1 MNVNNIEI
9 RTLPLLKTQ
18 NTSNLF
24 MYHYQDGINTAKKS
38 TLGRVAFPATG
49 ILEPLIFSLF
59 QANLVKKCYV
69 IDVKI
74 RQDMC
79 TSIL

>member
-1 MNVNNIEI
+1 MNNIEI
-9 RTLPLLKTQ
+9 RTLPLLKAQ

-24 MYHYQDGINTAKKS
+24 MYHYQDGINTAKS
-38 TLGRVAFPATG
+38 TLGRAAVLATG

-59 QANLVKKCYV
+59 QANLVKRCYV
-69 IDVKI
+69 LDVKI

>member
-1 MNVNNIEI
+1 MESMLQ
-9 RTLPLLKTQ
+9 R
-18 NTSNLF
+18 
-24 MYHYQDGINTAKKS
+24 S
-38 TLGRVAFPATG
+38 TLGRAAVLATG

-79 TSIL
+79 TVYINLVMRKYEHM

>member
-1 MNVNNIEI
+1 MNDIEI

-24 MYHYQDGINTAKKS
+24 MYHYQDGINIAKKS
-38 TLGRVAFPATG
+38 TLGRGAVPAMG

-59 QANLVKKCYV
+59 QANLVKRC
-69 IDVKI
+69 
-74 RQDMC
+74 
-79 TSIL
+79 